1 MKRRSNTAN
10 FMLGVAQIALGVL
23 ALVVVCLMLANAV
36 MRPLEGRHGSPEAA
50 TGCQP
55 VRVNAL
61 VTVPWHPPY
70 RCVR

>member
-1 MKRRSNTAN
+1 MTRRSNTVN
-10 FMLGVAQIALGVL
+10 FMLGVAEVALGVL
-23 ALVVVCLMLANAV
+23 ALAAIGLIAG
-36 MRPLEGRHGSPEAA
+36 MRPTEARHGAPEAA

-61 VTVPWHPPY
+61 VTVPWQPPY

>member
-10 FMLGVAQIALGVL
+10 FMLGVAEVALVVL
-23 ALVVVCLMLANAV
+23 ALVVVGLIAG
-36 MRPLEGRHGSPEAA
+36 MRPLEARHGAPEAA